1 MLCKSSIM
9 ILALSAAV
17 VAKISLGVDVSYR
30 VYNSYTEN
38 SVSGGSGQ
46 ERDNHSTQIGLTPV
60 LGIHPSDL
68 LEISPSFGWYFTS
81 TETEI
86 TSTGS
91 ASSSSSKSSSS
102 QSSIEPGFGLYFHI
116 INNSNILD
124 FFPRP
129 EGFV

>member
-1 MLCKSSIM
+1 M

-60 LGIHPSDL
+60 LGMISTPFLHHRLVFIYFLKFTTRYMLIYMKGSKTQRSTPFWI
-68 LEISPSFGWYFTS
+68 LEQFPSFF
-81 TETEI
+81 
-86 TSTGS
+86 
-91 ASSSSSKSSSS
+91 SK
-102 QSSIEPGFGLYFHI
+102 I
-116 INNSNILD
+116 
-124 FFPRP
+124 
-129 EGFV
+129 